1 MSFENFFGEAEF
13 NYEEEKK
20 KFIDNMDFLKEM
32 SVQESTLWKKWEEFN
47 KDPQFFMDRADTIDR
62 LEKTIWQPT
71 DIFNKEQTI
80 QEINSISPI
89 VEPVEQGNAKAN
101 EDWILTRR
109 LIHSMEFTPNPG
121 RNLKFYVKDKSTNK
135 VLGLICLGSDVTS
148 LGVRDDMIGWTKE
161 NKFKEGK
168 LNHTAIGTTICCV
181 QPLGFNMLGGKLVAQ
196 MVTSKVVR
204 DTWKKVYGQ
213 TLVGISTTALYG
225 IHSMYNGIPQWKTLG
240 ETKGKI
246 SLKPDD
252 KFYDVWHH
260 WLKENKFEEYDKK
273 VGQPKGALPV
283 TGIKQKIIQMIYQEL
298 GIKRAKYEH
307 GFKRG
312 AYFANVYQNGKEFL
326 RSEINEDELIIR
338 NMFDRDI
345 EYIDSWWKRKAV
357 NRYTKLLEQ
366 NKIKPEKL
374 FYSGMI
380 NISWE
385 EAKEK
390 YLGDIGR

>member
-13 NYEEEKK
+13 NYEAEKQ

-32 SVQESTLWKKWEEFN
+32 SVQESVLWKKWEEFN

-71 DIFNKEQTI
+71 DIYNKELTI
-80 QEINSISPI
+80 QEINSIEPI

-101 EDWILTRR
+101 EDWIITRR
-109 LIHSMEFTPNPG
+109 LIHSMEFTANPG
-121 RNLKFYVKDKSTNK
+121 RNVKFYVKDKVSGK
-135 VLGLICLGSDVTS
+135 VLGMICLGSDVTS
-148 LGVRDDMIGWTKE
+148 LGVRDELIGWTKE
-161 NKFKEGK
+161 NKFKDGK

-204 DTWKKVYGQ
+204 DTWKKLYGQ
-213 TLVGISTTALYG
+213 TLIGISTTALYG

-252 KFYDVWHH
+252 SFYDTWHK
-260 WLKENKFEEYDKK
+260 WIKDNKREEYDSK
-273 VGQPKGALPV
+273 VGVRPNGQPV

-312 AYFANVYQNGKEFL
+312 AYFANIYQNGKEFL
-326 RSEINEDELIIR
+326 RSEINEDQLVIR

>member
-13 NYEEEKK
+13 NYELEKQ
-20 KFIDNMDFLKEM
+20 KFIDNMDFLKDM
-32 SVQESTLWKKWEEFN
+32 SVEESTLWKKWEEFN

-326 RSEINEDELIIR
+326 RSEINEDELVIR

-366 NKIKPEKL
+366 NKIRPEKL

>member
-13 NYEEEKK
+13 NYEAEKQ

-32 SVQESTLWKKWEEFN
+32 SVEESTLWKKWEEFN

-71 DIFNKEQTI
+71 DIYNKELTI
-80 QEINSISPI
+80 QEINSIEPI
-89 VEPVEQGNAKAN
+89 VEPVTQGNQKEN
-101 EDWILTRR
+101 EDWIITRR
-109 LIHSMEFTPNPG
+109 LIHSMEFTANPG
-121 RNLKFYVKDKSTNK
+121 RNVKFYVKDKVSGK
-135 VLGLICLGSDVTS
+135 VLGMICLGSDVTS
-148 LGVRDDMIGWTKE
+148 LGVRDTLIGWNKE

-204 DTWKKVYGQ
+204 DTWKKLYGQ

-252 KFYDVWHH
+252 SFYDTWHQ
-260 WLKENKFEEYDKK
+260 WLKEHRTEDYLRVTTGKTN
-273 VGQPKGALPV
+273 QPV
-283 TGIKQKIIQMIYQEL
+283 TGIKQKIIQLIYKEL
-298 GIKRAKYEH
+298 DIKRAKYEH

-312 AYFANVYQNGKEFL
+312 CYFANIYQNGKEFL
-326 RSEINEDELIIR
+326 RSEINEDQLEIR
-338 NMFDRDI
+338 NMYGRDI
-345 EYIDSWWKRKAV
+345 EYIDSWWKRKAIK
-357 NRYTKLLEQ
+357 RYENLLEQ
-366 NKIKPEKL
+366 NRIKPEKL

>member
-13 NYEEEKK
+13 NYELEKK
-20 KFIDNMDFLKEM
+20 KFIDNMDFLKDM
-32 SVQESTLWKKWEEFN
+32 SVEESTLWKKWEEFN

-204 DTWKKVYGQ
+204 DTWKKLYGQ

>member
-13 NYEEEKK
+13 NYEAEKQ

-32 SVQESTLWKKWEEFN
+32 SVEESTLWKKWEEFN
-47 KDPQFFMDRADTIDR
+47 KDPEFFMDRADIIDR
-62 LEKTIWQPT
+62 LERTIWQPT
-71 DIFNKEQTI
+71 DIYNKELTI
-80 QEINSISPI
+80 QEINSINPI

-101 EDWILTRR
+101 EDWIITRR
-109 LIHSMEFTPNPG
+109 LIHSMEFTANPG
-121 RNLKFYVKDKSTNK
+121 RNVKFYVKDETTGK

-148 LGVRDDMIGWTKE
+148 LGVRDTLIGWSKE
-161 NKFKEGK
+161 NKFQDGK

-204 DTWKKVYGQ
+204 DTWKKLYGQ

-252 KFYDVWHH
+252 KFYDTWHQ
-260 WLKENKFEEYDKK
+260 WLKDNKRERYDEVTIGKTK
-273 VGQPKGALPV
+273 QPV
-283 TGIKQKIIQMIYQEL
+283 TGIKQKIIQMIYKEL
-298 GIKRAKYEH
+298 DIKRAKYEH

-312 AYFANVYQNGKEFL
+312 AYFANIYQNGKEFL
-326 RSEINEDELIIR
+326 RSEIKEDELVIR
-338 NMFDRDI
+338 NMYGRDI
-345 EYIDSWWKRKAV
+345 EYIDTWWKRKAIK
-357 NRYTKLLEQ
+357 RYENLLEQ
-366 NKIKPEKL
+366 DRIKPEKL

>member
-13 NYEEEKK
+13 DYELEKQ
-20 KFIDNMDFLKEM
+20 KFIDNMDFLKSM
-32 SVQESTLWKKWEEFN
+32 SVQEQTLYKKWQEFN
-47 KDPQFFMDRADTIDR
+47 KD
-62 LEKTIWQPT
+62 EKLMSQITSLDVISNQLWKPT
-71 DIFNKEQTI
+71 DINNLEQTI
-80 QEINSISPI
+80 QEINDMEPI
-89 VEPVEQGNAKAN
+89 VEYTQDNAK
-101 EDWILTRR
+101 WTLLRQGIS
-109 LIHSMEFTPNPG
+109 SMEFVANPG
-121 RNLKFYVKDKSTNK
+121 RNIKFYVKDKVSNK
-135 VLGLICLGSDVTS
+135 YLGVICMGSDVTS
-148 LGVRDDMIGWTKE
+148 LGSRDEYIGWTRD
-161 NKFKEGK
+161 NKFKDGK
-168 LNHTAIGTTICCV
+168 LNHTAIGTSIIAT
-181 QPLGFNMLGGKLVAQ
+181 QPLGYNFLGGKLVSAL
-196 MVTSKVVR
+196 VTCSTIR
-204 DTWKKVYGQ
+204 DKWQEMYNE
-213 TLVGISTTALYG
+213 TLVGATTTALYG
-225 IHSMYNGIPQWKTLG
+225 IHSQYNGIPHWKTLG

-246 SLKPDD
+246 SIKPDD
-252 KFYDVWHH
+252 SAYDVWHQ
-260 WLKENKFEEYDKK
+260 WLKDNKTEKYEKL
-273 VGQPKGALPV
+273 VELRPNGQPQ

-312 AYFANVYQNGKEFL
+312 AYFANIYQNGKEFL

-366 NKIKPEKL
+366 NKIKPDKL

>member
-13 NYEEEKK
+13 NYEAEKQ

-32 SVQESTLWKKWEEFN
+32 SVQESVLWKKWEEFN

-71 DIFNKEQTI
+71 DIYNKELTI
-80 QEINSISPI
+80 QEINSIEPI
-89 VEPVEQGNAKAN
+89 VEPVEQGNSKAN
-101 EDWILTRR
+101 EDWIITRR
-109 LIHSMEFTPNPG
+109 LIHSMEFTANPG
-121 RNLKFYVKDKSTNK
+121 RNVKFYVKDKVSGK
-135 VLGLICLGSDVTS
+135 VLGMICLGSDVTS
-148 LGVRDDMIGWTKE
+148 LGVRDTLIGWNKE

-196 MVTSKVVR
+196 MVTSNVVR
-204 DTWKKVYGQ
+204 DTWKKLYGQ

-252 KFYDVWHH
+252 TFYDTWHQ
-260 WLKENKFEEYDKK
+260 WLKENKTEDYKRVTTSK
-273 VGQPKGALPV
+273 TGQPV
-283 TGIKQKIIQMIYQEL
+283 TGIKQKIIQLIYKEL
-298 GIKRAKYEH
+298 DIKRAKYEH

-312 AYFANVYQNGKEFL
+312 CYFANIYQNGKEFL
-326 RSEINEDELIIR
+326 RSEINEDQLVIR

>member
-13 NYEEEKK
+13 NYEAEKQ

-32 SVQESTLWKKWEEFN
+32 SVEESVLWKKWEEFN

-71 DIFNKEQTI
+71 DIYNKELTI
-80 QEINSISPI
+80 QEINSIEPI

-101 EDWILTRR
+101 EDWIITRR
-109 LIHSMEFTPNPG
+109 LIHSMEFTANPG
-121 RNLKFYVKDKSTNK
+121 RNVKFYVRDKSTNK
-135 VLGLICLGSDVTS
+135 VLGMICLGSDVTS
-148 LGVRDDMIGWTKE
+148 LGVRDTLIGWNKE

-196 MVTSKVVR
+196 MVTSNVVR
-204 DTWKKVYGQ
+204 DTWKKLYGQ

-252 KFYDVWHH
+252 SFYDTWHQ
-260 WLKENKFEEYDKK
+260 WLKDNKSEDYKRVTISK
-273 VGQPKGALPV
+273 TGQPV
-283 TGIKQKIIQMIYQEL
+283 TGIKQKIIQLIYKEL
-298 GIKRAKYEH
+298 DIKRAKYEH

-312 AYFANVYQNGKEFL
+312 CYFANIYQNGKEFL
-326 RSEINEDELIIR
+326 RSEINENELQIR

-345 EYIDSWWKRKAV
+345 EYIDSWWKRKAIK
-357 NRYTKLLEQ
+357 RYENLLEQ
-366 NKIKPEKL
+366 NRINPEML

-380 NISWE
+380 NITWE
-385 EAKEK
+385 QAKEK
-390 YLGDIGR
+390 YLKDIGR

>member
-13 NYEEEKK
+13 DYLAEKK

-47 KDPQFFMDRADTIDR
+47 KDPQYFMDRADTIDR
-62 LEKTIWQPT
+62 LERTIWQPT
-71 DIFNKEQTI
+71 DIFNKELTI
-80 QEINSISPI
+80 QEINSINPI

-101 EDWILTRR
+101 EDWIITRR
-109 LIHSMEFTPNPG
+109 LIHSMEFTANPG
-121 RNLKFYVKDKSTNK
+121 RNVKFYVKDKSSGK

-148 LGVRDDMIGWTKE
+148 LGVRDELIGWTKE
-161 NKFKEGK
+161 NKFQDGK

-204 DTWKKVYGQ
+204 DTWKKLYGQ
-213 TLVGISTTALYG
+213 TLVGITTTALYG

-252 KFYDVWHH
+252 KFYDTWHQ
-260 WLKENKFEEYDKK
+260 WLKDNKRERYDEVTTSKT
-273 VGQPKGALPV
+273 GQPV
-283 TGIKQKIIQMIYQEL
+283 TGIKQKIIQLIYQEL
-298 GIKRAKYEH
+298 GIKRA
-307 GFKRG
+307 
-312 AYFANVYQNGKEFL
+312 NIYQNGKEFL
-326 RSEINEDELIIR
+326 RSEINEDQLEIR
-338 NMFDRDI
+338 NMYERDI

-366 NKIKPEKL
+366 NRIKPEKL

>member
-13 NYEEEKK
+13 NYEAEKQ

-32 SVQESTLWKKWEEFN
+32 SVEESTLWKKWEEFN

-71 DIFNKEQTI
+71 DIYNKELTI
-80 QEINSISPI
+80 QEINSIEPI

-101 EDWILTRR
+101 EDWIITRR
-109 LIHSMEFTPNPG
+109 LIHSMEFTANPG
-121 RNLKFYVKDKSTNK
+121 RNVKFYVRDKSTNK
-135 VLGLICLGSDVTS
+135 VLGMICLGSDVTS
-148 LGVRDDMIGWTKE
+148 LGVRDELIGWNKE

-204 DTWKKVYGQ
+204 DTWKKLYGQ

-252 KFYDVWHH
+252 SFYDTWHQ
-260 WLKENKFEEYDKK
+260 WLKEHKTEDYKRVTTSK
-273 VGQPKGALPV
+273 TGQPV
-283 TGIKQKIIQMIYQEL
+283 TGIKQKIIQLIYKEL
-298 GIKRAKYEH
+298 DIKRAKYEH

-312 AYFANVYQNGKEFL
+312 CYFANIYQNGKEFL
-326 RSEINEDELIIR
+326 RSEINEDQLEIR

-357 NRYTKLLEQ
+357 NRYTNLLEQ
-366 NKIKPEKL
+366 NRIKPEKL

-390 YLGDIGR
+390 YLKDIGR

>member
-13 NYEEEKK
+13 NYEAEKQ

-32 SVQESTLWKKWEEFN
+32 SVQESVLWKKWEEFN

-71 DIFNKEQTI
+71 DIYNKELTI
-80 QEINSISPI
+80 QEINSIEPI
-89 VEPVEQGNAKAN
+89 VEPVEQGNSKAN
-101 EDWILTRR
+101 EDWIITRR
-109 LIHSMEFTPNPG
+109 LIHSMEFTANPG
-121 RNLKFYVKDKSTNK
+121 RNVKFYVKDKVSGK
-135 VLGLICLGSDVTS
+135 VLGMICLGSDVTS
-148 LGVRDDMIGWTKE
+148 LGVRDELIGWNKE

-196 MVTSKVVR
+196 MVTSNVVR
-204 DTWKKVYGQ
+204 DTWKKLYGQ

-252 KFYDVWHH
+252 TFYDTWHQ
-260 WLKENKFEEYDKK
+260 WLKENKTEDYKRVTTSK
-273 VGQPKGALPV
+273 TGQPV
-283 TGIKQKIIQMIYQEL
+283 TGIKQKIIQLIYKEL
-298 GIKRAKYEH
+298 DIKRAKYEH

-312 AYFANVYQNGKEFL
+312 CYFANIYQNGKEFL
-326 RSEINEDELIIR
+326 RSEINEDQLVIR

-366 NKIKPEKL
+366 NRIKPDKL